1 MTPPPPLTAVPA
13 ALEDEAAELFIR
25 RLYGEWNMADQAAC
39 ESRLAQDPAFALAFR
54 RVEDSW
60 RALDR
65 HAESPQLITY
75 RSEAIGIVRRANA
88 RGWLQHNPLHWLT
101 QQWKVAA
108 AIAGLAVLGVIW
120 QVSPYGFRPGE
131 YRTAIG
137 EQRIVE
143 LADHTRI
150 TIDATTHLLVRFTKD
165 IRSVQLLRG
174 QAQFSVAKDPSRPF
188 EVIAG
193 GRTIVAVGTVFTVE
207 YVDNR
212 IQVAM
217 VEGKVAVLASNQ
229 RDVKNVPPAAP
240 EIEALPQSDA
250 AQADVARPASQQ
262 ADDAAVEEIYLS
274 AGEQL
279 DVGQDGSSVVTPKA
293 DIAAVTAWREGKVIF
308 RTTPLG
314 EAVRRMNRYSH
325 LQLKIDDSA
334 LAAQKFSGV
343 FEAGDTRG
351 FVGALQRYLSVKA
364 DYSEPGT
371 VRLSLN

>member
-1 MTPPPPLTAVPA
+1 MTPQPPLTAVPA
-13 ALEDEAAELFIR
+13 TLEDEAAELFIR

-65 HAESPQLITY
+65 HAESPELITY

-108 AIAGLAVLGVIW
+108 GIAALAVLGVVW
-120 QVSPYGFRPGE
+120 QVSPYGFRPGD

-217 VEGKVAVLASNQ
+217 VEGKVAVLASNAH
-229 RDVKNVPPAAP
+229 DVKTVPPAAP
-240 EIEALPQSDA
+240 EIEAVPQPDA
-250 AQADVARPASQQ
+250 ARPASPPV
-262 ADDAAVEEIYLS
+262 DDSGVEEIYLT

-293 DIAAVTAWREGKVIF
+293 DIAVVTAWREGKVIF

-325 LQLKIDDSA
+325 LQLKIDDGE

-351 FVGALQRYLSVKA
+351 FVGALQRYLPVKA

-371 VRLSLN
+371 VRLSLH